1 MPTAATLFAFVIAVL
16 AMQLVPGPET
26 LLVMSRGIGE
36 GRRVALWTVI
46 GMTLVAGAI
55 QLPLLA
61 LGIASA
67 VRAWPWA
74 HYVIRFAGAAYL
86 IWLGVRLLVA
96 RPERAAFDATGV
108 SRLSALREGLIT
120 NMTNPSP
127 LIFMLAFL
135 PQFVGGSVT
144 AQLLLL
150 GAIQK
155 ATGFGVL
162 AAAALSSGSVG
173 AWIARRR
180 SLIVWQKRFTGIA
193 MMAFG
198 ISLAFRAR

>member
-1 MPTAATLFAFVIAVL
+1 
-16 AMQLVPGPET
+16 
-26 LLVMSRGIGE
+26 
-36 GRRVALWTVI
+36 
-46 GMTLVAGAI
+46 
-55 QLPLLA
+55 LPLLA
-61 LGIASA
+61 LGVASA
-67 VRAWPWA
+67 VRAWPGA
-74 HYVIRFAGAAYL
+74 YYVIRFAGAAYL

-108 SRLSALREGLIT
+108 SRLSALREGLVT

-135 PQFVGGSVT
+135 PQFVDPSRGSVT

-162 AAAALSSGSVG
+162 AAAALASGSVG

-198 ISLAFRAR
+198 ISLAVRAR